1 VTSEDRPGPPATSTS
16 IVLLTLARRV
26 EAEVGAALAPLGLT
40 VGRLGLLGH
49 ISGLPGA
56 SFSDLARMSGI
67 SVQSVHVAVKALVA
81 ADLVRDGTAR
91 AGAASTIEVTEE
103 GARLLHAAMDAVAGV
118 DQRLFGAD
126 ADPILRQVG
135 TAVTAAF
142 ADWTPSLQRG

>member
-1 VTSEDRPGPPATSTS
+1 VTSEDRPGPPTTSTS

-49 ISGLPGA
+49 IAGVPGA

-81 ADLVRDGTAR
+81 AALVRDGTAR

-103 GARLLHAAMDAVAGV
+103 GARMLRAAMDAVAGV
-118 DQRLFGAD
+118 DERLFGAG

-135 TAVTAAF
+135 SAVAAAF
-142 ADWTPSLQRG
+142 QDWRPGNLQ